1 MPRGAEGGMGIPEK
15 LGPEGLS
22 PGDSEK
28 VGGREWQGDPEE
40 KAC

>member
-1 MPRGAEGGMGIPEK
+1 MPKGTKGGMGIAEK

-22 PGDSEK
+22 LGDSEK
-28 VGGREWQGDPEE
+28 VGGRGWQEGKGG